1 MIAAFILYSVLLSTL
16 VAAAAWL
23 IESALAAN
31 GKARR
36 HAWIAG
42 IAIAL
47 GLPLGM
53 ALFSPAEP
61 AVTSSIG
68 AARSVE
74 RTAAHRALTIV
85 VPAIAETRV
94 AAASLDSLAIG
105 AWAIAS
111 FALLSYYGF
120 SLRRLARHA
129 RRWPTHR
136 LGTHS
141 VTVARD
147 VGPAV
152 FGWIQPRVVFPRWLL
167 AAPPETQH
175 MAMLH
180 EREHLTAR
188 DPQILTTAT
197 LLFAL
202 FPWNA
207 PLAWMLRR
215 LRFAME
221 VDCDARVVRGGADPA
236 RYGEALL
243 YVSQRQAPAP
253 PTSIALIE
261 RPSQLERRIN
271 IMFASPRRYPAL
283 IAGLSLALASYCLA
297 AAAKIEVPAKSTVP
311 ETLKPPPGG
320 EQMMRLGYSFE
331 QHIGKRYAGLFDT
344 GVDGTSV
351 VIMLVNEDMSIA
363 KSAQIIVAQ
372 PIEKIE
378 VDESM
383 FAAIGMKR
391 EEVPYSGVM
400 AMQSP
405 NDPTHKVLAVYT
417 ERKNPD
423 ERFVSR
429 LFTDT
434 RSLDREIYAGMFPN
448 LVKNGVPVDAN
459 PWVLI
464 DREGHVLRGG
474 QESIAHDQIAPTLE
488 ARFPGVSTQEVT
500 VTPLFDGSNQ
510 PVSDG
515 KGREVHL
522 TSVWLAP
529 GSPPPR
535 S

>member
-1 MIAAFILYSVLLSTL
+1 VIAAFILYGVLL
-16 VAAAAWL
+16 
-23 IESALAAN
+23 SALAAVAAWFIEAALAAC

-53 ALFSPAEP
+53 ALFQSAQPARP
-61 AVTSSIG
+61 VITSVTMTER
-68 AARSVE
+68 AAPSVI
-74 RTAAHRALTIV
+74 TIAAPVISQTR
-85 VPAIAETRV
+85 IAG
-94 AAASLDSLAIG
+94 ASLDNLAFG
-105 AWAIAS
+105 AWGVAS
-111 FALLSYYGF
+111 FALLSYYGI
-120 SLRRLARHA
+120 SLWRLGRHA

-136 LGTHS
+136 FGSHS
-141 VTVARD
+141 VAVAQD

-152 FGWIQPRVVFPRWLL
+152 FGWLQPRVVFPRWLL
-167 AAPPETQH
+167 SAPQDTQQ
-175 MAMLH
+175 MALLH
-180 EREHLTAR
+180 EHEHLIVR

-221 VDCDARVVRGGADPA
+221 VDCDSRVVRGGADPA
-236 RYGEALL
+236 SYGEALL

-253 PTSIALIE
+253 ATSIALIE

-271 IMFASPRRYPAL
+271 IMFAPPRKYPVL
-283 IAGLSLALASYCLA
+283 IAGFTLTLA
-297 AAAKIEVPAKSTVP
+297 ASCLVAATKIEAPANVPASAP
-311 ETLKPPPGG
+311 LKPPPGG
-320 EQMMRLGYSFE
+320 EQMMRLGYAFE
-331 QHIGKRYAGLFDT
+331 QHIGKRYGGLFDT
-344 GVDGTSV
+344 KVDGTAV

-363 KSAQIIVAQ
+363 KSAQIILAQ

-391 EEVPYSGVM
+391 DEVPYSGAM
-400 AMQSP
+400 AMKSQ
-405 NDPTHKVLAVYT
+405 NDPANKVLAVYT

-434 RSLDREIYAGMFPN
+434 RSLDREIYAGLFPN
-448 LVKNGVPVDAN
+448 LVKNGVPIDAN

-464 DREGHVLRGG
+464 DREGHVLRSG
-474 QESIAHDQIAPTLE
+474 QESIAHDQIAPVLE
-488 ARFPGVSTQEVT
+488 ARFPGISTQEVT
-500 VTPLFDGSNQ
+500 VTPLVDGGNQ

-515 KGREVHL
+515 QGREVQL